1 MSYYCELCNYKTE
14 SQSNFCNHKKTKKHN
29 FLVCEKSTIACEKNT
44 DLIPFNSPKTANTN
58 FHVAATSM
66 LVASESYIKIADFI
80 CIICDKKFNHSSSYY
95 RHKKKCLLNKDTNKD
110 NNKELKLKLEYI
122 NKEKDIYKKLEK
134 EKTELLNNFMNNANQ
149 IINKTQDNAKLTTE
163 AMQNVSMSAIK
174 YANDKFQSAPPLLA
188 LNNFNLNNLDFD
200 NIKDRESITETLV
213 YHAKLKSLDKL
224 LGEHIIK
231 NYKKEDPKTQ
241 SIYTTD
247 CSRLNYIVKELINNV
262 SKWEVDKNGIK
273 ICSKIIK
280 PLIEKCIELLL
291 ENQRKLLDDM
301 SHGNFNGK
309 NDVNTIITVLMS
321 IDKGLLETEINRY
334 IAPYFNIN
342 KEN

>member
-1 MSYYCELCNYKTE
+1 MQL
-14 SQSNFCNHKKTKKHN
+14 
-29 FLVCEKSTIACEKNT
+29 L
-44 DLIPFNSPKTANTN
+44 L
-58 FHVAATSM
+58 
-66 LVASESYIKIADFI
+66 ASESYIKIADFI

-163 AMQNVSMSAIK
+163 VMQNVSMSAIK
-174 YANDKFQSAPPLLA
+174 YANDKFQSAPPLLL
-188 LNNFNLNNLDFD
+188 LNNFNINNLDFD

-231 NYKKEDPKTQ
+231 NYKKGRSKN
-241 SIYTTD
+241 SIY
-247 CSRLNYIVKELINNV
+247 LYN
-262 SKWEVDKNGIK
+262 
-273 ICSKIIK
+273 
-280 PLIEKCIELLL
+280 
-291 ENQRKLLDDM
+291 
-301 SHGNFNGK
+301 
-309 NDVNTIITVLMS
+309 
-321 IDKGLLETEINRY
+321 
-334 IAPYFNIN
+334 
-342 KEN
+342 